1 MKDCK
6 STKVAFLGYRKK
18 WEVAYLKERVC
29 EDVDIISLSR
39 DADDASVASVCG
51 DANIIIPWLIA
62 LTPAHLRHA
71 EKLQLVQ
78 TLSSGVDNLPLQEL
92 AERKIT
98 VANNRGANSI
108 AVAEVTIF
116 LIVAVNRQLQVQMNQ
131 LIEGTYH
138 GDFFD
143 RWEDFHELSDMR
155 VGIVGL
161 GWVGSAV
168 SRRLNGWG
176 CERVFYDAAEI
187 DREVERSSG
196 ARRVEFDELLRSADI
211 VTVHVPLLASTRA
224 MISDREF
231 SLMKRSAI
239 LINTTRGPVVDEN
252 ALVRSLDDKQIAG
265 AGLDVTETEPIE
277 PDNPLFNRPNVVLTP
292 HLAGIS
298 IEARYR
304 ALDIAAENI
313 NRVAASKEPIPSSV
327 FG

>member
-1 MKDCK
+1 MPD
-6 STKVAFLGYRKK
+6 TKVAFLGYRKK
-18 WEVAYLKERVC
+18 WEIAYLKERVC
-29 EDVDIISLSR
+29 DHVEIVPVPP
-39 DADDASVASVCG
+39 DASDETAASVCRE
-51 DANIIIPWLIA
+51 ANVIIPWLIA

-143 RWEDFHELSDMR
+143 RWEDFHELSGMR
-155 VGIVGL
+155 IGIVGL

-168 SRRLNGWG
+168 SRRLDGWG
-176 CERVFYDAAEI
+176 CERVFYDPAEI

-211 VTVHVPLLASTRA
+211 VTLHLPLLASTRA

-231 SLMKRSAI
+231 SLMKPSAV
-239 LINTTRGPVVDEN
+239 LINTTRGPVVDEA
-252 ALVRSLDDKQIAG
+252 ALIRALDDKQIAG

-277 PDNPLFNRPNVVLTP
+277 PDNPLVNRSNVVLTP
-292 HLAGIS
+292 HLAGVS
-298 IEARYR
+298 IEARHR

-313 NRVAASKEPIPSSV
+313 NRVAASNEPISSSV
-327 FG
+327 FGKK